1 VEACCLVVQHE
12 HSGVAESPRTGD
24 LVLQFFGDRGLPQGR
39 LKSIFAE
46 DLNDFVA
53 RYEGKKCASCG
64 AALTRDDWYK
74 SRLGVLG
81 TDTGGAKILEVAR
94 PSFLSIPETSEPI
107 CSACYGA
114 KLRIGSGLLASRDQL
129 GPPEQSVPRRSQ
141 SPPGSSTRRPPRY
154 SVLHLSCRFSTLRD
168 DTLRGPPPQ
177 FRFSGSFC
185 NFDFSKN
192 ANSPWG
198 ADARIVRPVKLCRRR
213 MRSEAVAL
221 RRLSLVADLA
231 QEIVSPSNIRF
242 ALYTFG

>member
-1 VEACCLVVQHE
+1 MEACCLVVQHE
-12 HSGVAESPRTGD
+12 HSGVAESPPTGD
-24 LVLQFFGDRGLPQGR
+24 LVLQFFGDQGPPQGR

-168 DTLRGPPPQ
+168 DTLRGPP
-177 FRFSGSFC
+177 R
-185 NFDFSKN
+185 NFAS
-192 ANSPWG
+192 
-198 ADARIVRPVKLCRRR
+198 RV
-213 MRSEAVAL
+213 
-221 RRLSLVADLA
+221 
-231 QEIVSPSNIRF
+231 RF
-242 ALYTFG
+242 AILIFQRTRTPPGERMPESFAQ